1 MRKVVTMRKGQER
14 REKILEVAEEVF
26 AQKGFNGASLE
37 EIAEKV
43 GVTKPALYY
52 YYRSKKELYN
62 AVFWNNLYWVESI
75 QLTGEPKE
83 DLKRY
88 IQMVSEL
95 FKNKRFAKM
104 FGIELSLGMANL
116 EEETLKVVAGML
128 QLLSKIVAP
137 TGANPFFLQ
146 TLIIS
151 STITY
156 YNTLELRQK
165 VKELVELEQLDPHF
179 DLEEELQQV
188 IFRYLEL

>member
-1 MRKVVTMRKGQER
+1 MRKGQER